1 MSKRQSI
8 VVPGYTPVQPI
19 PSAARK
25 GPLVIT
31 GGIEGIDPTTGKIA
45 ATREEQIALT
55 FSNLERILAA
65 AGCAW
70 SDVVK
75 LDFFIRTPDIRAG
88 INEHWHRVFA
98 NPDDRPA
105 RQVRV
110 SDALPEGV
118 VVQCVAVGWVD

>member
-1 MSKRQSI
+1 MSKRQTI

-31 GGIEGIDPTTGKIA
+31 GGIEGLDPTTGKM
-45 ATREEQIALT
+45 ATALEDQARLT

-65 AGCAW
+65 AGCGW
-70 SDVVK
+70 GDVVK
-75 LDFFIRTPDIRAG
+75 FDFFIRSPEVRAI
-88 INEHWHRVFA
+88 INEHWLRIY
-98 NPDDRPA
+98 PDPNDRPA

-110 SDALPEGV
+110 SDTLPAEAML
-118 VVQCVAVGWVD
+118 QCVAMAWAD